1 MSEIQQYVIF
11 AINEQVYG
19 IEILK
24 IKEVVSYRK
33 ITPLPNMVGFIK
45 GIINLRGIVLPV
57 FDLREKFGLSETT
70 YTPFHI
76 IVVMEIS
83 GRVMGVIVDEIS
95 DVVELIPEEVQAT
108 SNLPP
113 DVQAEYIKG
122 IGKKEKEHELIILLN
137 VDRLLSPE
145 ELEILDAT

>member
-1 MSEIQQYVIF
+1 MSETQEYVIF
-11 AINEQVYG
+11 LISEQIYG

-33 ITPLPNMVGFIK
+33 ITPLPNMKGLIK
-45 GIINLRGIVLPV
+45 GIINLRGIILPI
-57 FDLREKFGLSETT
+57 FDLREKFHLQETS

-76 IVVMEIS
+76 IIVLEIL

-95 DVVELIPEEVQAT
+95 DVVELFSEEVQDT

-113 DVQAEYIKG
+113 GIKAEYIQG
-122 IGKKEKEHELIILLN
+122 IGKKEHEELIILLN
-137 VDRLLSPE
+137 VDRLLSTE
-145 ELEILDAT
+145 ELEIIDAT

>member
-1 MSEIQQYVIF
+1 MSEIQQYVVF
-11 AINEQVYG
+11 LLNEQIYG
-19 IEILK
+19 IEVPK

-45 GIINLRGIVLPV
+45 GIINLRGVVLPV
-57 FDLREKFGLSETT
+57 FDLRAKFNLSETT

-76 IVVMEIS
+76 IIVMEIS
-83 GRVMGVIVDEIS
+83 GRAMGVIVDEIS
-95 DVVELIPEEVQAT
+95 DVVELSPDEVQAP

-122 IGKKEKEHELIILLN
+122 IGKKEHELIVLLD
-137 VDRLLSPE
+137 VDRLLSTE

>member
-1 MSEIQQYVIF
+1 MSEIQQYVVF
-11 AINEQVYG
+11 SLNEQIYG
-19 IEILK
+19 IEVPK

-33 ITPLPNMVGFIK
+33 ITPLPNMIGFIK
-45 GIINLRGIVLPV
+45 GIIDLRGVVLPV
-57 FDLREKFGLSETT
+57 FDLREKFNLSETT

-76 IVVMEIS
+76 IIVMEIS
-83 GRVMGVIVDEIS
+83 GRAMGVIVDEIS
-95 DVVELIPEEVQAT
+95 DVVELSPDEVQAS

-122 IGKKEKEHELIILLN
+122 IGKKEHELIVLLD
-137 VDRLLSPE
+137 VDRLLSSE

>member
-1 MSEIQQYVIF
+1 MSEIEQYVIF
-11 AINEQVYG
+11 SLNEHVYG

-33 ITPLPNMVGFIK
+33 ITPLPNVTGFTK
-45 GIINLRGIVLPV
+45 GIINLRGVVMPV
-57 FDLREKFGLSETT
+57 FDLREKFNLSEAT

-76 IVVMEIS
+76 IIVMEIS
-83 GRVMGVIVDEIS
+83 GRIMGVIVDEIS
-95 DVVELIPEEVQAT
+95 DVVELLPEEVQAP
-108 SNLPP
+108 SNLPA

-122 IGKKEKEHELIILLN
+122 IGKKEYELVILLD

>member
-1 MSEIQQYVIF
+1 MSEIEQYVIF
-11 AINEQVYG
+11 SINEQIFG

-33 ITPLPNMVGFIK
+33 VTPLPNMRGFIK
-45 GIINLRGIVLPV
+45 GIINLRGIILPV
-57 FDLREKFGLSETT
+57 FDLKEKFHLPETT

-76 IVVMEIS
+76 IMVIEIS

-95 DVVELIPEEVQAT
+95 DVVELFPEEVQAT
-108 SNLPP
+108 ANLPP
-113 DVQAEYIKG
+113 GVQTEYLKG
-122 IGKKEKEHELIILLN
+122 IGKKEDELIILLD

-145 ELEILDAT
+145 ELEILDAA

>member
-1 MSEIQQYVIF
+1 MSEIKQYVIF
-11 AINEQVYG
+11 SLNEQVYG

-33 ITPLPNMVGFIK
+33 ITPLPNMIGFIK

-57 FDLREKFGLSETT
+57 FDLREKFNLSRTT

-76 IVVMEIS
+76 IIVMELS
-83 GRVMGVIVDEIS
+83 GRIMGVIVDEIS
-95 DVVELIPEEVQAT
+95 DVVELLPEEVQPP

-122 IGKKEKEHELIILLN
+122 IGEKEYELIVLLD

-145 ELEILDAT
+145 ELESLDAT

>member
-1 MSEIQQYVIF
+1 MSEIEQYVIF
-11 AINEQVYG
+11 SLNEQIYG

-24 IKEVVSYRK
+24 LKEVVSYQK
-33 ITPLPNMVGFIK
+33 ITPLPNMKGFIK
-45 GIINLRGIVLPV
+45 GIINLRGVILPV
-57 FDLREKFGLSETT
+57 FDLREKFNLPETT
-70 YTPFHI
+70 YTSFHSI
-76 IVVMEIS
+76 MVMEIS

-95 DVVELIPEEVQAT
+95 DVVELFPEEVQAT

-113 DVQAEYIKG
+113 GVQAEYIKG
-122 IGKKEKEHELIILLN
+122 IGKKEYELIILLD